1 MIWLYLLCSFT
12 LAEPILDSP
21 TFSYLK
27 QEQIEAGAKAFAQ
40 TCYSCHSMQYM
51 RTDQISLDAGINPES
66 APSWDPSSWNGHPP
80 PDLSLM
86 TAAKGV
92 DFVYSYLRAYYR
104 DESHPSGYENL
115 VLQGT
120 QMPNPFAIMQGD
132 QVLVSQ
138 EENQRLFQALRL
150 EKRGS
155 MSPQE
160 FNEYV
165 TSIVAYLNY
174 ASDPNEA
181 YRKQVGMYVLGFL
194 AVMILIMIALDLA
207 YWQKIHEDHGLDHTD
222 DEID

>member
-1 MIWLYLLCSFT
+1 MIWLYLVCAFVF
-12 LAEPILDSP
+12 ADPVLDSP
-21 TFSYLK
+21 KFSYLK
-27 QEQIEAGAKAFAQ
+27 QTQIESGAKAFAQ

-51 RTDQISLDAGINPES
+51 RTDRISLDAGIQPEL
-66 APSWDPSSWNGHPP
+66 APSWDSNSWNGHPP

-92 DFVYSYLRAYYR
+92 DFVYSYLRGYYR
-104 DESHPSGYENL
+104 DENHGSGYENL
-115 VLQGT
+115 ILKGT

-132 QVLVSQ
+132 QVLISGK
-138 EENQRLFQALRL
+138 EDERLFQALRL
-150 EKRGS
+150 ERRGS

-160 FNEYV
+160 FNDYV

-181 YRKQVGMYVLGFL
+181 YRKEIGFYVLGFL

-207 YWQKIHEDHGLDHTD
+207 YWQKIH
-222 DEID
+222 DEHDSGKNSSGA